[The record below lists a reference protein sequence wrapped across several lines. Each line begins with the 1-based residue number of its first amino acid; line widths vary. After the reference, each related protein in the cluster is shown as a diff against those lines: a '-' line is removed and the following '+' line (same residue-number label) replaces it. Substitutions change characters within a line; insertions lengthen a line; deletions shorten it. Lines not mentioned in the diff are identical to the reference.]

1 MFHISN
7 TQWLISISDLKR
19 MRNAA
24 LPHRGVAEVNSCMSA
39 RYLDTTVMSIMEKSI
54 KS

>member
-1 MFHISN
+1 MLNISN
-7 TQWLISISDLKR
+7 TQWLMSISDSKR

-24 LPHRGVAEVNSCMSA
+24 LTHRGVAEVNLCMSA
-39 RYLDTTVMSIMEKSI
+39 AHLDTTEMTIKEKHI